1 MPCGYNIFGT
11 QYERV
16 LPASAVANLFPFN
29 YSGKTDKNGFYLG
42 KDKFGTNIMRDT
54 GVTGW
59 NSYVRDTVYDPRFRE
74 NSHGIDAA
82 RYSVSPLWAMVCAV

>member
-1 MPCGYNIFGT
+1 MILLRK
-11 QYERV
+11 Q
-16 LPASAVANLFPFN
+16 PAMC
-29 YSGKTDKNGFYLG
+29 
-42 KDKFGTNIMRDT
+42 MRDT

-82 RYSVSPLWAMVCAV
+82 GYSVSPLWAMVCVV